1 LKDLNFEDELDF
13 NEFPPVS
20 TEKWE
25 EIIQKDLKGKNYKD
39 VLRWD
44 TGEGFNALPF
54 YRSEDLKPL
63 EHSTHPLTS
72 SGNWNVLEIIEAA
85 SPEEANKQ
93 CLHALEN
100 GAGGLDLRLKSNSLS
115 SKSDLETLFK
125 DIQIEIISIVFGLSI
140 STPKVAGWFREII
153 SDRKLDHD
161 SLDLHF
167 SADLFSQC
175 LVNGKLPDREDL
187 KPYLSSLTQASISL
201 VIDTSAYTNA
211 GANLVQ
217 QLAFALAAGNEYLGM
232 DQELADKLSFRFST
246 GTRYFPEIGKYRAF
260 RLLWDQVLNE
270 YGVSEHQVEILTETA
285 LWNKTQNDAYNN
297 MLRTTTEAM
306 SAAIGG
312 CQSMSVHRFDD
323 HFNEPTPFASRIARN
338 TQLILQ
344 EEAYLSRVSDPAAG
358 SYYIEVI
365 TEELCNQ
372 AWGLFQKIEQKGGFH
387 ESLRSGYIHDLMM
400 EARQAKIRS
409 YRQET
414 EVLVGV
420 NKYQPDETINDL
432 TDKQIFTD
440 VSDELPFKNT
450 TDIPAIEP
458 LHLEAELQKGDA

>member
-1 LKDLNFEDELDF
+1 MKDLNFEDELDF

-125 DIQIEIISIVFGLSI
+125 DIQIEIISIVIGSSI
-140 STPKVAGWFREII
+140 STPKVAGWLREII

-167 SADLFSQC
+167 SADLFFTMF
-175 LVNGKLPDREDL
+175 GE
-187 KPYLSSLTQASISL
+187 
-201 VIDTSAYTNA
+201 
-211 GANLVQ
+211 
-217 QLAFALAAGNEYLGM
+217 
-232 DQELADKLSFRFST
+232 
-246 GTRYFPEIGKYRAF
+246 
-260 RLLWDQVLNE
+260 W
-270 YGVSEHQVEILTETA
+270 
-285 LWNKTQNDAYNN
+285 KTP
-297 MLRTTTEAM
+297 
-306 SAAIGG
+306 G
-312 CQSMSVHRFDD
+312 
-323 HFNEPTPFASRIARN
+323 
-338 TQLILQ
+338 
-344 EEAYLSRVSDPAAG
+344 
-358 SYYIEVI
+358 
-365 TEELCNQ
+365 
-372 AWGLFQKIEQKGGFH
+372 
-387 ESLRSGYIHDLMM
+387 
-400 EARQAKIRS
+400 
-409 YRQET
+409 
-414 EVLVGV
+414 
-420 NKYQPDETINDL
+420 
-432 TDKQIFTD
+432 
-440 VSDELPFKNT
+440 
-450 TDIPAIEP
+450 
-458 LHLEAELQKGDA
+458 